1 LDILRYQTTEREIRQ
16 ELMALKERKGQGVT
30 PLADVYEQTINR
42 IKQQLPH
49 RAALASQILMWLT
62 HARKEFTV
70 TELQHALV
78 AQSLQQGV
86 GSPDLL
92 DGDEL
97 LAMCA
102 GLVTVDRSRDVVRL
116 AHHSAR
122 EYLKLRSGELLPS
135 TEKDIARTC
144 LACLSFNRF
153 TEGNYTQWQELE
165 EWLTSYPFYRY
176 AAKNWGHHARESS
189 LPKEELMDFLDDRS
203 AVKNS
208 IAVLMVGKSS
218 RAHTYVADPPKPES
232 VTSLHLVAHFRL
244 TDLVPELLSTSLD
257 SDPRD
262 SQGRTPL
269 SYAAELGYEE
279 IVSLFL
285 QAEAEVDSRGLGD
298 HANTGE
304 SSWLPT
310 VYGGHAGR
318 TPLSFATEFGH
329 VNTSKL
335 LLNYGADPGSECSK
349 HRYQGWTPL
358 LFAVHHG
365 HENVVSLLLG
375 AGADPEQ
382 PSMND
387 EDVGKTA
394 LSHAAEKGH
403 MTIVRILLEQGVNTE
418 PTIMS
423 TDLDTTGHTPL
434 WLAASR
440 GHEAVMKI
448 LLGTGK
454 GQLNLQDKS
463 GRTILSYMAEQGHEA
478 MVRVLLEGGADQYL
492 EDNEGETPRSRAI
505 RNGNLEV
512 IAMFEEF
519 S

>member
-1 LDILRYQTTEREIRQ
+1 
-16 ELMALKERKGQGVT
+16 MALEEKKGQVVT
-30 PLADVYEQTINR
+30 AWADVYEQTMSR
-42 IKQQLPH
+42 VKQQVPY
-49 RAALASQILMWLT
+49 RAALANQILTWLA
-62 HARKEFTV
+62 HARRGLTV
-70 TELQHALV
+70 AELQHALIT
-78 AQSLQQGV
+78 QSLQRGV
-86 GSPDLL
+86 DSQDWL
-92 DGDEL
+92 DTDEL
-97 LAMCA
+97 LTICA
-102 GLVTVDRSRDVVRL
+102 GLVTADRSRNVVQL
-116 AHHSAR
+116 AHHSVG
-122 EYLKLRSGELLPS
+122 EYLKLETCELLPR
-135 TEKDIARTC
+135 TDQDITRTC

-153 TEGNYTQWQELE
+153 PEGDYTQWQDLE
-165 EWLTSYPFYRY
+165 EWLTSYPFYKY
-176 AAKNWGHHARESS
+176 AATNWGHHARESS

-208 IAVLMVGKSS
+208 IAVLMVDKSF

-232 VTSLHLVAHFRL
+232 VTSLHLVTHFRL
-244 TDLVPELLSTSLD
+244 TDLVQELLSTAPD
-257 SDPRD
+257 SDPGD

-269 SYAAELGYEE
+269 SYAAELGYED
-279 IVSLFL
+279 IVYLFL
-285 QAEAEVDSRGLGD
+285 QAGAEVNSRGLED

-310 VYGGHAGR
+310 KYGGHAGR
-318 TPLSFATEFGH
+318 TPLSFAAEYGH

-335 LLNYGADPGSECSK
+335 LLSYGADPGSECSK

-375 AGADPEQ
+375 AGANPEQ
-382 PSMND
+382 PSMNN

-505 RNGNLEV
+505 RNPDPEV
-512 IAMFEEF
+512 IAMFEQF
-519 S
+519 P